1 MLVTM
6 RQHHVRARP
15 PSVATWSEVDPQK
28 AVAIYKDRFAD
39 ASDFTFVIVGNVKL
53 ETLKPL
59 VEKYLASLPV
69 TGRKETWKDVGGAPP
84 KGIVEKVVHKGSE
97 PKANT
102 VITFTG
108 ACVNNPENRFAMRAL
123 TELFQIKLNETLR
136 EQLGGTYS
144 PNVGGGCSRI
154 PRQEYSIQV
163 QFGSSPENVE
173 KLSKSVFALIDTL
186 KQKGPSQVDVD
197 KVKEQLLRS
206 REVDLKQNSYW
217 LGNIGARDQAGE
229 DIAGLGAPYDDMIK
243 RLTAAQIQAA
253 AKQYFDVSNYARFVL
268 LPEGFKP
275 TP

>member
-1 MLVTM
+1 M

-15 PSVATWSEVDPQK
+15 PSIATWSEVDPK
-28 AVAIYKDRFAD
+28 KSIAIYKDRFAD

-59 VEKYLASLPV
+59 VEKYLASLPS
-69 TGRKETWKDVGGAPP
+69 TGRKEAWKDVGGAPP
-84 KGIVEKVVHKGSE
+84 KGVIEKVVNKGTE

-102 VITFTG
+102 LINFSG
-108 ACVNNPENRFAMRAL
+108 ACAYNPETRFAMRAL

-144 PNVGGGCSRI
+144 PNVGGGCGRV
-154 PRQEYSIQV
+154 PRQEYMISV

-173 KLSKSVFALIDTL
+173 KLSKSVFAVIDTL
-186 KQKGPSQVDVD
+186 KTKGPSQTDVD

-206 REVDLKQNSYW
+206 REVDVKLNSYW
-217 LGNIGARDQAGE
+217 LSNIGARDQAGE
-229 DIAGLGAPYDDMIK
+229 DIAGLGTPYDEMIK

-253 AKQYFDVSNYARFVL
+253 AKQYFDLNNYARFVL